1 MGAHHIHPRGARRG
15 ESVKSAVP
23 AEIDFSLSLVL
34 QVWDE
39 RMDILY
45 AVNGIDNTHSLRYW
59 ARSAALRPVVNLAR
73 IGHRCSLEMSHALIT
88 QTIRLHCVQAHL
100 LTAHAGPASARWA
113 SSGRSQT
120 AVERCQSTRYVSAL
134 PARATRLRSPH
145 VAHGNFCAIISCGR
159 V

>member
-1 MGAHHIHPRGARRG
+1 MRPRLRVIAADRFWALITFILEELAD

-73 IGHRCSLEMSHALIT
+73 IGH
-88 QTIRLHCVQAHL
+88 
-100 LTAHAGPASARWA
+100 
-113 SSGRSQT
+113 
-120 AVERCQSTRYVSAL
+120 
-134 PARATRLRSPH
+134 
-145 VAHGNFCAIISCGR
+145 
-159 V
+159 